1 MLSKLPWLGPLIVFG
16 LVVFVHELGHF
27 LAAKAFGVYAP
38 RFSIGFGP
46 ALWRRRFGET
56 EWVLASLPLGGY
68 VRLASREDE
77 TTAALE
83 GGSEQSSALAPDDPR
98 YDPTA
103 MIPFGPNPVP
113 ANRWFESKPLWQ
125 RIVIMIAGV
134 TMNLVLAVLVYAVI
148 AKAEG
153 KQLLDTRV
161 VGSVDTVAVPALAGR
176 IAAGDTIVAV
186 GGKTIETWND
196 VDDAFVM
203 ARGRPLVVTTQRGP
217 VEIDAGEPAT
227 KERFQLN
234 GAVVPYVPAVVG
246 SVPVGRPA
254 ERAGIA
260 VGDTIVEVAGQPI
273 RTWLDMIRVVSAA
286 PKQTI
291 LVVVRRAGG
300 ERRFEVTT
308 EAVAEKDSTGKMRDV
323 GKIGVANAPPKVR
336 HEAVGVAGAFR
347 EGWRMTARQ
356 TSLVLHF
363 LKNLVQRKVSVKELG
378 GPMAIAGASVEAART
393 GGSQLFQLLAF
404 VSINLAIMNLLP
416 IPILDGGQIV
426 LNVAESVKGRPF
438 SLRTRER
445 IMQAGLLAILLLFV
459 VVMYNDV
466 RRFAGSVVGYFA
478 RLFT

>member
-1 MLSKLPWLGPLIVFG
+1 MLRQLPWLGPLIVFG

-27 LAAKAFGVYAP
+27 LAAKAFRVYAP

-46 ALWRRRFGET
+46 ALWRKRFGET

-83 GGSEQSSALAPDDPR
+83 GGNEQTSALPPEDPR
-98 YDPTA
+98 YDPNA
-103 MIPFGPNPVP
+103 MIPFGPKPVP
-113 ANRWFESKPLWQ
+113 ADRWFESKPLWQ

-134 TMNLVLAVLVYAVI
+134 TMNLLLAVLVYTVI

-153 KQLLDTRV
+153 KQLLDTRII
-161 VGSVDTVAVPALAGR
+161 GAVDTVAVPALAGR
-176 IAAGDTIVAV
+176 LRAGDSITAV
-186 GGKTIETWND
+186 QGRAVSTWND
-196 VDDAFVM
+196 VSEQLVM
-203 ARGRPLVVTTQRGP
+203 AGGTPLIIGTQRGD
-217 VEIDAGEPAT
+217 VAIDAGEPAT
-227 KERFQLN
+227 RERFQLQVAILPWTPPVIGEV
-234 GAVVPYVPAVVG
+234 GA
-246 SVPVGRPA
+246 GRPA
-254 ERAGIA
+254 RRAGLA
-260 VGDTIVEVAGQPI
+260 TGDTVVAVDDRPV
-273 RTWLDMIRVVSAA
+273 RSWLDMTREIGSAPGRQVTLTIRRGSETLRL
-286 PKQTI
+286 P
-291 LVVVRRAGG
+291 
-300 ERRFEVTT
+300 VTPDST
-308 EAVAEKDSTGKMRDV
+308 AEKDSAGTTRFV
-323 GKIGVANAPPKVR
+323 GKIGVGSSFPIR
-336 HEAVGVAGAFR
+336 HEAVTFGGAIA
-347 EGWRMTARQ
+347 EGWGMTMRQ

-363 LKNLVQRKVSVKELG
+363 LKNLVQRKVSMQELG

-393 GGSQLFQLLAF
+393 GSSSLFQLLAF

-426 LNVAESVKGRPF
+426 LNVAESLKGRPF

-478 RLFT
+478 GLFT

>member
-27 LAAKAFGVYAP
+27 LAAKAFRVYAP

-83 GGSEQSSALAPDDPR
+83 GGSEQSSALPPDDPR
-98 YDPTA
+98 YDPAA
-103 MIPFGPNPVP
+103 MIPFGPKPVP
-113 ANRWFESKPLWQ
+113 ADRWFESKPLWQ

-134 TMNLVLAVLVYAVI
+134 TMNLLLAILVYTVI

-153 KQLLDTRV
+153 RQLLDTRV
-161 VGSVDTVAVPALAGR
+161 IGAVDTAAAPALAGR
-176 IAAGDTIVAV
+176 LRVGDSITAINGQAVQTWNDVSEQLVMARGTPLVIGTQRGDVTVDAGEPATRERFQLQGAIMPWMAPVVGEVGAGRPAKRAGLASGDTIVAV
-186 GGKTIETWND
+186 D
-196 VDDAFVM
+196 
-203 ARGRPLVVTTQRGP
+203 GRPVRSWVDMTREIGGAPGREVTLTVRRGAETLELP
-217 VEIDAGEPAT
+217 V
-227 KERFQLN
+227 
-234 GAVVPYVPAVVG
+234 
-246 SVPVGRPA
+246 RPDSTA
-254 ERAGIA
+254 ERDSAGN
-260 VGDTIVEVAGQPI
+260 T
-273 RTWLDMIRVVSAA
+273 RY
-286 PKQTI
+286 
-291 LVVVRRAGG
+291 
-300 ERRFEVTT
+300 
-308 EAVAEKDSTGKMRDV
+308 V
-323 GKIGVANAPPKVR
+323 GKIGVGSSLPVR
-336 HEAVGVAGAFR
+336 HEAVTLGGAIA
-347 EGWRMTARQ
+347 EGWGLTMRQ

-393 GGSQLFQLLAF
+393 GGSSLFQLLAF

-426 LNVAESVKGRPF
+426 INVAESVKGRPF

-466 RRFAGSVVGYFA
+466 RRFAGSVAGYFA

>member
-1 MLSKLPWLGPLIVFG
+1 MLSRVPLLAPLVVFG

-27 LAAKAFGVYAP
+27 VAAKIFGVYAP

-83 GGSEQSSALAPDDPR
+83 GGSEQSAALSPEDPR
-98 YDPTA
+98 YDPAA
-103 MIPFGPNPVP
+103 MIPFGPKPVP

-125 RIVIMIAGV
+125 RVVIMIAGV
-134 TMNLVLAVLVYAVI
+134 TMNLVLAVLVYSVV
-148 AKAEG
+148 AKANG

-161 VGSVDTVAVPALAGR
+161 VGSVDTTAVPALAGR
-176 IAAGDTIVAV
+176 LRVGDTILAIAGRRV
-186 GGKTIETWND
+186 ETWND
-196 VDDAFVM
+196 VDEALVM
-203 ARGRPLVVTTQRGP
+203 SRGTPLVVTTQRGP
-217 VEIDAGEPAT
+217 AEIAAGEPAT
-227 KERFQLN
+227 KERFRL
-234 GAVVPYVPAVVG
+234 GSALIPWVPAVVG
-246 SVPVGRPA
+246 SVPAGRPA
-254 ERAGIA
+254 RRAGIA
-260 VGDTIVEVAGQPI
+260 VGDTIVEVAGEPI
-273 RTWLDMIRVVSAA
+273 RTWMDMIRVVSAR
-286 PKQTI
+286 PNRRI
-291 LVVVRRAGG
+291 PVVVRRAGS

-308 EAVAEKDSTGKMRDV
+308 EAVAEKDSTGRVRDV
-323 GKIGVANAPPKVR
+323 GKIGVAAAPPKVR
-336 HEAVGVAGAFR
+336 REAVGVAGAIA
-347 EGWRMTARQ
+347 EGWRTTARQ

-363 LKNLVQRKVSVKELG
+363 LKNLVQRKVSVRELG

-404 VSINLAIMNLLP
+404 VSINLAVMNLLP
-416 IPILDGGQIV
+416 IPILDGGQIL

-478 RLFT
+478 GLFT